1 MWWRFCVLILAKKG
15 GGFVLSKSQKE
26 AIRLMFET
34 DMTQRQISDEIGV
47 HEVTLSRWK
56 NDNDEF
62 AEAEKQYAHK
72 SISNATSKALGT
84 MIGLLDARSEMV
96 RFNAAKDLLD
106 RAGFAPTEKVD
117 LNGNDINIKIGSGD
131 DG

>member
-1 MWWRFCVLILAKKG
+1 MVLTKK
-15 GGFVLSKSQKE
+15 QQR
-26 AIRLMFET
+26 AITLMFDKQMSKADIAREL
-34 DMTQRQISDEIGV
+34 DINAS
-47 HEVTLSRWK
+47 TLWRWSTT
-56 NDNDEF
+56 DEF
-62 AEAEKQYAHK
+62 IEAMTSYAHK
-72 SISNATSKALGT
+72 AISQSTSKALGT